1 MTILP
6 SGGREMDNV
15 SSLTLNGL
23 TRFDALGLRELQDEL
38 DEPADSDLVE
48 ISDGVVDETKHGEFL
63 SAVVVVWL
71 SVQGVRLLASW
82 LNKHRVKE
90 ELTLTGTITDP
101 DGSTRT
107 TTIVWKRTES
117 EAANEK
123 QLEALAKLLHVELPK
138 LPS

>member
-1 MTILP
+1 L
-6 SGGREMDNV
+6 DNV

-38 DEPADSDLVE
+38 DEPADADLVE
-48 ISDGVVDETKHGEFL
+48 IRDGVVDETKHGLFV

-71 SVQGVRLLASW
+71 SAQGVRLLASW

-90 ELTLTGTITDP
+90 EFTLTGTITDP

-107 TTIVWKRTES
+107 TTIEWKRTES

-123 QLEALAKLLHVELPK
+123 QLEALAKLLHVELPQ

>member
-1 MTILP
+1 
-6 SGGREMDNV
+6 MDNV

-23 TRFDALGLRELQDEL
+23 TRLDALDLRELQEEL
-38 DEPADSDLVE
+38 DEPAVSGLVD
-48 ISDGVVDETKHGEFL
+48 IRDGAVDETKQGEFL

-107 TTIVWKRTES
+107 TTIKWKRTES
-117 EAANEK
+117 EAATEN
-123 QLEALAKLLHVELPK
+123 QLEALAKLLDVELPK